1 MDLTQVKEAPHT
13 NEPVGELEGRQYY
26 NASYTEFPKHEL
38 KLTDS
43 NYTRERTVAINC
55 NSKDGVKP
63 MSKEEQAFE
72 RQLNWELVKR
82 FTMAIFKMDVTRFSF
97 PVGYNEPRTFVE
109 RATDLFSF
117 LVTGYIDKAIEQTD
131 PQLRLAY
138 LATGIIAGFHL
149 YLQQKKPWNP
159 LLGETYVGEWPD
171 GTRMFGEQTC
181 HHPPVSDMQIIPP
194 NDNWK
199 INAQFNFAIDPGVTK
214 VVILQKGRTC
224 LDLKDGTHIEWEFPN
239 IAVTGILTGDRV
251 ITIAGPFIMHDTTN
265 NLEVHITVNPS
276 YFEDRRFKGVQQDFL
291 KMTPEQVE
299 ELMKRVETE
308 EKAADGSTPESA
320 TKANPTR
327 YRVTS
332 VQGGVRTTGQTN
344 FTTLIH
350 GDYCDQV
357 FINNK
362 KAWDIKSDLTSRPL
376 KEIPDADLL
385 PSDCRFRIDRGML
398 IDEKNDEAET
408 AKTLIEELQRHD
420 YKLRE
425 SVPLEQ

>member
-1 MDLTQVKEAPHT
+1 ME
-13 NEPVGELEGRQYY
+13 
-26 NASYTEFPKHEL
+26 
-38 KLTDS
+38 
-43 NYTRERTVAINC
+43 
-55 NSKDGVKP
+55 
-63 MSKEEQAFE
+63 
-72 RQLNWELVKR
+72 
-82 FTMAIFKMDVTRFSF
+82 
-97 PVGYNEPRTFVE
+97 
-109 RATDLFSF
+109 
-117 LVTGYIDKAIEQTD
+117 
-131 PQLRLAY
+131 
-138 LATGIIAGFHL
+138 
-149 YLQQKKPWNP
+149 
-159 LLGETYVGEWPD
+159 
-171 GTRMFGEQTC
+171 
-181 HHPPVSDMQIIPP
+181 
-194 NDNWK
+194 NWK
-199 INAQFNFAIDPGVTK
+199 IRGGAGDHDLADAYDDA
-214 VVILQKGRTC
+214 VIVAAAALF
-224 LDLKDGTHIEWEFPN
+224 LFPFP
-239 IAVTGILTGDRV
+239 L
-251 ITIAGPFIMHDTTN
+251 
-265 NLEVHITVNPS
+265 
-276 YFEDRRFKGVQQDFL
+276 
-291 KMTPEQVE
+291 
-299 ELMKRVETE
+299 ETE